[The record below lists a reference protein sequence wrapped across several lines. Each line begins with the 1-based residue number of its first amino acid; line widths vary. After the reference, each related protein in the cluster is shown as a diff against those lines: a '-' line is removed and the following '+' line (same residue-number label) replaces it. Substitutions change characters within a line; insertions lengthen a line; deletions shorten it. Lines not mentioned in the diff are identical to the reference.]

1 MERRMSNFISAI
13 VGGMLALSATAA
25 DESQLS
31 FQFNA
36 GADLRVGGQQLAR
49 IVPGYFSAGWSHGG
63 FSMDFKEQPDGEP
76 LRASA
81 TRNGVVIDLVMRDLK
96 VEGKSASMVYELT
109 PQKDISLNALFVGV
123 TFAVD
128 DIAGRAVRIDDDA
141 PVIFPVEHG
150 ETHVLTKTA
159 RTITFDTAKGTLAL
173 AFAEP
178 MNVMLQDDRIWGPT
192 ATLRIGLNQAP
203 PVTWEGGK
211 TLRVAMTLTAPLPIV
226 CKRPG
231 AVVLTANEEWLPLQ
245 ASLGVEPGSAVD
257 FSVFGLAD
265 GPAGKY
271 GRVLRKGRHFEFEKQ
286 PGKPQRFYG
295 VNLCFKAQYLED
307 EQAVELAE
315 RLYRLGYNTVRF
327 HHHESNLQ
335 DRSGGDS
342 VSINPQRQAQ
352 FDRLFAELKKR
363 GIYMTTDT
371 YVSRRVFAKEIW
383 PDATGDV
390 SMNDVKMLLPV
401 NDAAFANWAAFTRN
415 FLGHVN
421 PHTGLTLAQDPAL
434 AWIALINEGNF
445 GNFVGALSGRV
456 KEDWLRAWNAWLG
469 KRYASVAARNRAWGR
484 EAAAVLDELPVSG
497 RGSVAERR
505 DFDRFQLDL
514 ATTMYRKMTA
524 FLRDE
529 LGSQALFTDMN
540 SWTSHAWTQL
550 YRSGFDYVDEH
561 FYVDHPVF
569 LQKSWQL
576 PSTCG
581 NTSPVKRGE
590 PGGGHTAY
598 LRLLDRPFTISE
610 YNYSGPGRY
619 RGVGGILTGCMAAL
633 QDWAA
638 IWRFAYSHGGNMF
651 QMGTAGYFDL
661 ASDPLNQ
668 AAERATL
675 CLFMRGDMSPATRTV
690 AISLAKDHY
699 DSGDVPPATG
709 VVPSWSSMNT
719 VAIVGSHVGPTGSAA
734 PADVSVAWSDAAP
747 KAPIAL
753 PSGNPGGSE
762 TRAALQ
768 ELFRTRGWLP
778 TENITDFGARISQST
793 NGEFTMNG
801 REDIMVLD
809 TLMTAGGFAPA
820 GKRISTRAVDV
831 TIQDTDAT
839 VWVSSLDNVPIS
851 RSRRMLVTHLT
862 DLQNEGRRFAEEERR
877 TVLSW
882 GKLPYLVRAGRAELL
897 VKMREPEKATVWR
910 ITTSGKRIDQL
921 KASVTPEGLLLS
933 LDVKGPQGAQMM
945 YEIVK

>member
-1 MERRMSNFISAI
+1 MGNLISAI
-13 VGGMLALSATAA
+13 VGGMLVLSATAA
-25 DESQLS
+25 DKSQLT

-36 GADLRVGGQQLAR
+36 GAELRVGGQRLAR
-49 IVPGYFSAGWSHGG
+49 IAPGYFSAGWSHGG
-63 FSMDFKEQPDGEP
+63 FASDFKDVPEGAP

-81 TRNGVVIDLVMRDLK
+81 TRNGVVIDLVVRDLS
-96 VEGKSASMVYELT
+96 VDGSSASMVYEMT

-123 TFAVD
+123 VFDVD
-128 DIAGRAVRIDDDA
+128 DLVGRPVQIDDSA
-141 PVIFPVEHG
+141 PVIFPAERG
-150 ETHVLTKTA
+150 ETQVLTKKA
-159 RTITFDTAKGTLAL
+159 QKVIFDTAKGALAL
-173 AFAEP
+173 VLAEP
-178 MNVMLQDDRIWGPT
+178 TSVMLQDDRAWGPT
-192 ATLRIGLNQAP
+192 ATLRIGLNQDP
-203 PVTWEGGK
+203 PATWEGGK

-231 AVVLTANEEWLPLQ
+231 AVVLTANDEWLPLQ

-271 GRVLRKGRHFEFEKQ
+271 GKVVRNGRHFEFERQ
-286 PGKPQRFYG
+286 PGKAQRFYG
-295 VNLCFKAQYLED
+295 VNLCFMAQYLED
-307 EQAVELAE
+307 DQAVELAE

-335 DRSGGDS
+335 DRSQGDS
-342 VSINPQRQAQ
+342 VSINPVRQAQ

-371 YVSRRVFAKEIW
+371 YVSRKVFAKEIW

-390 SMNDVKMLLPV
+390 SMNDMKMLLPV
-401 NDAAFANWAAFTRN
+401 NDAAFANWVAFTRN

-434 AWIALINEGNF
+434 AWISLINEGNF
-445 GNFVGALSGRV
+445 GNFIGALSGRV
-456 KEDWLRAWNAWLG
+456 KDEWLRAWNDWLG
-469 KRYASVAARNRAWGR
+469 KRYASVAARNQAWGR
-484 EAAAVLDELPVSG
+484 EADAVLADLPTGG
-497 RGSVAERR
+497 RGTVAERR
-505 DFDRFQLDL
+505 DFDRFQLDV
-514 ATTMYRKMTA
+514 ATAMYRKMTA

-529 LGSQALFTDMN
+529 LGCQALFTDMN

-550 YRSGFDYVDEH
+550 YRSEFDYVDEH

-581 NTSPVKRGE
+581 NASPVKRGE

-598 LRLLDRPFTISE
+598 LRLLDRPFAISE

-651 QMGTAGYFDL
+651 EMGFAGYFDM

-675 CLFMRGDMSPATRTV
+675 CLFMRGDMSPASRTI

-699 DSGDVPPATG
+699 DSDDVPPAAG

-719 VAIVGSHVGPTGSAA
+719 VAIVGSHVGPAGSAA
-734 PADVSVAWSDAAP
+734 PADVSVAWTDAAP

-753 PSGNPGGSE
+753 PSGNPGSGE

-768 ELFRTRGWLP
+768 ELFRERGWLP
-778 TENITDFGARISQST
+778 AENSTDFGARISQST

-801 REDIMVLD
+801 RDDIMVLD

-820 GKRISTRAVDV
+820 GKRINTRAVD
-831 TIQDTDAT
+831 IAILDTDAT
-839 VWVSSLDNVPIS
+839 VWVSSLDKEPIS
-851 RSRRMLVTHLT
+851 RSRRLLVTHLT

-882 GKLPYLVRAGRAELL
+882 GKMPYLVRAGRAELL
-897 VKMREPEKATVWR
+897 VKMTEPEKATVWR
-910 ITTSGKRIDQL
+910 IATNGKRIDQL
-921 KASVTPEGLLLS
+921 KATVTPEGLLLP